1 MIISFLYKIKKY
13 WLTNK
18 IGKLWYNFIMKFA
31 SIDVGLKRIGIALC
45 LDGSIVLPQD
55 AILRKNRNQAA
66 RDINTFLKEWEIEK
80 LIVGLPK
87 GGASEEEMERRIT
100 HFVSL
105 LELQIPVAYQD
116 EQGSSFE
123 AKEMTKGDFKH
134 KKDGRIDSV
143 AAKIILERYLKI

>member
-1 MIISFLYKIKKY
+1 
-13 WLTNK
+13 
-18 IGKLWYNFIMKFA
+18 MKQA
-31 SIDVGLKRIGIALC
+31 SIDVGLKRIGVAIC

-66 RDINTFLKEWEIEK
+66 RDINAFLKEWEIEH

-87 GGASEEEMERRIT
+87 GGSSEEEMERRIK

-105 LELQIPVAYQD
+105 LELEIPVAYQD

-123 AKEMTKGDFKH
+123 AKELTMGDFKH
-134 KKDGRIDSV
+134 KKDGRLDSV

>member
-1 MIISFLYKIKKY
+1 
-13 WLTNK
+13 
-18 IGKLWYNFIMKFA
+18 MKQA
-31 SIDVGLKRIGIALC
+31 SIDVGLKRIGVAIC

-66 RDINTFLKEWEIEK
+66 RDINTFLKEWEIEQ

-87 GGASEEEMERRIT
+87 GGSSEEEMERRIK

-105 LELQIPVAYQD
+105 LELQIPVDYQD

-123 AKEMTKGDFKH
+123 AKELTMGDFKH
-134 KKDGRIDSV
+134 KKDGRLDSV
-143 AAKIILERYLKI
+143 AAKIILERYLNI

>member
-1 MIISFLYKIKKY
+1 
-13 WLTNK
+13 
-18 IGKLWYNFIMKFA
+18 MKFA
-31 SIDVGLKRIGIALC
+31 SIDVGLKRIGVALC
-45 LDGSIVLPQD
+45 LDESIVLPQD

-100 HFVSL
+100 HFISL
-105 LELQIPVAYQD
+105 LELDIPVAYQD